1 MNNYREVNNDLLK
14 DWLLFRED
22 ELSSLTCEED
32 RKHWV
37 CFDEVSKK
45 ILNSILN
52 KIELMFENNLMFL
65 MIISWIIWVIGM
77 RSIIGMDFVMVFR

>member
-37 CFDEVSKK
+37 CFNEVSKK

-52 KIELMFENNLMFL
+52 KIELMFKNDLMFL